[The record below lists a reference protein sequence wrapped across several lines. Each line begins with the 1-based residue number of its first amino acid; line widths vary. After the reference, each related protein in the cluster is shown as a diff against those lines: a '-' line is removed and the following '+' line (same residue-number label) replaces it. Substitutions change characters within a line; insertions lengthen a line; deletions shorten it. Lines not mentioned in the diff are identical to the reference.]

1 MMPRNMLP
9 GFPALPADPIAFLAK
24 LSANMSHAL
33 AQRRHIGG
41 ETRSFPRRQIALL
54 PIPTFLLRALATYR
68 NISRARKP
76 CRFSHLLPIPG
87 GLYQVHGNV
96 YDWVEDCWND
106 NYSGAPSDGSPWMS
120 GNCSR
125 HVLRGG
131 AFSRKPQAARSA
143 ARIWFGPP
151 KRLVYMSVRVARTLE
166 R

>member
-1 MMPRNMLP
+1 MWPVP
-9 GFPALPADPIAFLAK
+9 GPGRRIGGAIPSSRRRPNCAIDNRLLSSASTTALQPPIARERTLPV
-24 LSANMSHAL
+24 
-33 AQRRHIGG
+33 Q
-41 ETRSFPRRQIALL
+41 SFAPN
-54 PIPTFLLRALATYR
+54 PW
-68 NISRARKP
+68 
-76 CRFSHLLPIPG
+76 

-151 KRLVYMSVRVARTLE
+151 NRLVYMSVRVARTLE